1 MMISIMI
8 VKVILMTTFVPF
20 NYPQID
26 MIKTGENIRSLCEEN
41 NLSAC
46 AIERL
51 FNISNQSVYT
61 WFSGKSLPSLDNL
74 LALSSLLNVH
84 MEELLVYSV

>member
-26 MIKTGENIRSLCEEN
+26 MIKTGENIRCS
-41 NLSAC
+41 
-46 AIERL
+46 
-51 FNISNQSVYT
+51 
-61 WFSGKSLPSLDNL
+61 
-74 LALSSLLNVH
+74 
-84 MEELLVYSV
+84 M